1 MEMKRS
7 IVLATPAFLSVLDV
21 AKAAEDRN
29 FDRIWTTENPGRDA
43 LIRALTIGLHTKRIG
58 VATGIT
64 YAFTRAPLAMAA
76 TASDIAVA
84 TNNRFEIGIGV
95 GTQGMRSRWY
105 GIEDFDHPAS
115 RLEEYVQVMRTA
127 WEAEKKFKH
136 EGTYF
141 KGNYPDLDGART
153 PVPIWGSGVNEIMLK
168 LSARSC
174 DGVATHPLVANLN
187 YLDKVA
193 LPAMNEGKAAHNR
206 GLQIAVWRITS
217 IDKDGDVARER
228 AKKNL
233 AFYFSTPSYAAAA
246 NESGWGEVA
255 EQVKATFLE
264 KGADWETIS
273 QLIPVEMVND
283 FAIAGTPAEV
293 QEQYGKLEIEYANR
307 GVTEIVFQTVGSG
320 DNEEETISNLNNIV
334 ETFGR

>member
-1 MEMKRS
+1 MKRS
-7 IVLATPAFLSVLDV
+7 IVLATPAFLPILEVSQT
-21 AKAAEDRN
+21 AEDRN
-29 FDRIWTTENPGRDA
+29 FDRIWTTENPSRDA

-84 TNNRFEIGIGV
+84 TGNRFEIGIGV

-127 WEAEKKFKH
+127 WAAEKKFKH

-141 KGNYPDLDGART
+141 KGSYPDLDGART

-174 DGVATHPLVANLN
+174 DGVATHPLVANLS

-193 LPAMNEGKAAHNR
+193 LPAMNEGRAVHNR
-206 GLQIAVWRITS
+206 DLQLAIWRITS
-217 IDKDGDVARER
+217 IDEDGDLARNR
-228 AKKNL
+228 AKRNL

-246 NESGWGEVA
+246 NESGWGDIA
-255 EQVKATFLE
+255 DQVKATFLE
-264 KGADWETIS
+264 KGADWESIS
-273 QLIPVEMVND
+273 KLIPVEMVND
-283 FAIAGTPAEV
+283 FALAGTPAEV
-293 QEQYGKLEIEYANR
+293 QQQFSELQIEYSNR

-320 DNEEETISNLNNIV
+320 ENEAETITNLNNII

>member
-1 MEMKRS
+1 MKRS
-7 IVLATPAFLSVLDV
+7 IVLATPAFLPILEVTKS
-21 AKAAEDRN
+21 AENQN
-29 FDRIWTTENPGRDA
+29 FDRIWTTENPSRDA
-43 LIRALTIGLHTKRIG
+43 LIRALTIGLQTTRIG

-84 TNNRFEIGIGV
+84 TGNRFEIGIGV

-105 GIEDFDHPAS
+105 GIDDFDHPAS

-127 WEAEKKFKH
+127 WAAEKKFKH

-174 DGVATHPLVANLN
+174 DGVATHPLVANLE

-193 LPAMNEGKAAHNR
+193 LPAMNQGRSAHNR
-206 GLQIAVWRITS
+206 DLQIAIWRITS
-217 IDKDGDVARER
+217 IDKDGDLARNR

-246 NESGWGEVA
+246 TESGWGDIA
-255 EQVKATFLE
+255 EQVKAAFLE
-264 KGADWETIS
+264 RGADWDFIS
-273 QLIPVEMVND
+273 NMIPIEMVND
-283 FAIAGTPAEV
+283 FAFAGTPAEV
-293 QEQYGKLEIEYANR
+293 LEQYQNLEIAYGAR

-320 DNEEETISNLNNIV
+320 DNEEETIMNLNNIV
-334 ETFGR
+334 NTFGR

>member
-1 MEMKRS
+1 MKRS
-7 IVLATPAFLSVLDV
+7 IVLATPTFLPILEVT
-21 AKAAEDRN
+21 KAAENQN

-43 LIRALTIGLHTKRIG
+43 LVRALTIGLHTKRIG

-84 TNNRFEIGIGV
+84 TGNRFEIGIGV

-141 KGNYPDLDGART
+141 KGNYPDLDSART
-153 PVPIWGSGVNEIMLK
+153 PVPIWGSGVNEVMLK

-174 DGVATHPLVANLN
+174 DGVATHPLVANLD

-193 LPAMNEGKAAHNR
+193 MPAMIEGRAAQTR
-206 GLQIAVWRITS
+206 DFQIAIWRITS
-217 IDKDGDVARER
+217 IDKDGDLARNR

-246 NESGWGEVA
+246 TESGWGDVA
-255 EQVKATFLE
+255 EQVKAAFLE
-264 KGADWETIS
+264 KGADWDYIS
-273 QLIPVEMVND
+273 ELIPIEMVND
-283 FAIAGTPAEV
+283 FAFAGTPSEV
-293 QEQYGKLEIEYANR
+293 QEQYQKLEIEYAKR

-320 DNEEETISNLNNIV
+320 DNDTETMTNLHNIV